1 MDSMQPNSTHCGR
14 FARFDSRR
22 EFLAKSAG
30 GFGSLVLGYLLSR
43 ETARGD
49 SQTRRAAN
57 EGALAAARGPSLFS
71 PRRPHFEAKAK
82 SVIMLFMTGGP
93 SQLETFDPKPELK
106 RFDGQS
112 LPPTFNPAGISLQF
126 MKPTD
131 GKLLASPFAYHNHG
145 QSGLEISDIFP
156 HLAQHADRLA
166 VIRSCY
172 HESFIHG
179 PAITFMTTG
188 SLLLGH
194 PSVGAWVTY
203 GLGCESD
210 ELPAYMVL
218 TDGGFRGGS
227 PMYQS
232 GFLPAVYQGTVL
244 RDHGTPIQNLSP
256 PPQIN
261 RDDQRAILD
270 RIGRWNERYAAARPG
285 DSRLEARISNY
296 ELAYRM
302 QTAAPNLIDLSPET
316 RATRELYG
324 IDHEPTARFGKMCLL
339 ARRMV
344 ERGVRFVV
352 LINNDWD
359 GHSECAKLH
368 LTNAARVDRPI
379 AALLSDLSRRGLL
392 DSTLL
397 VWTGEFGR
405 TPLMQGNQGRD
416 HSPYGFC
423 TWMAGGGVQG
433 GKAIGAT
440 DDFGF
445 RAVDDKVHVHD
456 LHATILSLLGLDHR
470 RLTYLFEGRE
480 RRLTDVGGQ
489 NDLSARLLRA

>member
-1 MDSMQPNSTHCGR
+1 MDSMRPHASHCGR
-14 FARFDSRR
+14 FETFDSRR

-49 SQTRRAAN
+49 SQTERDAN
-57 EGALAAARGPSLFS
+57 DARLSAGHGPSLLS
-71 PRRPHFEAKAK
+71 PRPRDFEAKAK

-93 SQLETFDPKPELK
+93 SQLETFDPKPDLK
-106 RFDGQS
+106 RFDGQA
-112 LPPTFNPAGISLQF
+112 LPPSFNPAGISLQF

-131 GKLLASPFAYHNHG
+131 GKLLASPFAYRKHG

-156 HLAQHADRLA
+156 HLARHADRLA

-179 PAITFMTTG
+179 PAITLMNTG

-218 TDGGFRGGS
+218 SDGGFRGGS

-232 GFLPAVYQGTVL
+232 GFLPAIYQGTVL
-244 RDHGTPIQNLSP
+244 RDQGTPIQNLSP
-256 PPQIN
+256 PPEIN
-261 RDDQRAILD
+261 REDQRAILD
-270 RIGRWNERYAAARPG
+270 RIHQWNERYAAARPG
-285 DSRLEARISNY
+285 DSRLEARIANY

-302 QTAAPNLIDLSPET
+302 QTAAPKLIDLSRET

-324 IDHEPTARFGKMCLL
+324 IDHGPTARFGKMCLL

-368 LTNAARVDRPI
+368 RTNAARVDRPI
-379 AALLSDLSRRGLL
+379 AALLSDLNQRGLF

-405 TPLMQGNQGRD
+405 TPVMQGNRGRD
-416 HSPYGFC
+416 HSPYGFS
-423 TWMAGGGVQG
+423 TWMAGGGIQG

-456 LHATILSLLGLDHR
+456 LHATILSLLGLDHT
-470 RLTYLFEGRE
+470 RLTYLFEGRR
-480 RRLTDVGGQ
+480 RRLTDIGGQ